1 MNEQINEMEEKVVE
15 GEEEIID
22 ETATG
27 KLIKVE
33 GRDGRTGE

>member
-1 MNEQINEMEEKVVE
+1 MNEQKNEMEKVVE
-15 GEEEIID
+15 GEEEISD

-33 GRDGRTGE
+33 GRDGRTGG